1 MSNQPIRTPQQSN
14 PDQRRRQA
22 RAPYN
27 FVPLPDRLVHAPDR
41 LADHDEYHEGRY
53 TGQLTCTL
61 ITLSPLYTRTA
72 VNPDFYRKWA
82 NEMEKLRTDPNAKE
96 EYAEY
101 AQFFHVKNREEPM
114 IPGSS
119 LRGMVRSL
127 MEIITYGYMPWVGNQ
142 PTFTFRAVAAPKS
155 DPLQTPYQEIIG
167 RFGRNVRAGYLER
180 TRDGWAVQPALL
192 PKLLNDSVD
201 DYYLKVKETTIQDGD
216 IQGFQRLNSR
226 NYQPDWFPVT
236 FNVEIRRRLVRV
248 AQIATIGTRKYQY
261 AGVLVCSGNMLETGK
276 AEQKSPRRNHALILP
291 PDRKTE
297 PIPID
302 PQALADY
309 LAGLTDFQEK
319 LVNWGGKQKESD
331 ATLGCLKEGAPVF
344 FTAPAPGQP
353 ITYFGHSPNFRIPAR
368 LVGEERASNPQD
380 FVPEELRSGTQPDLP
395 AAIFGWV
402 EETQQAKRKG
412 RTLTLLAGQRAG
424 RVFFSDAKFT
434 GSDDGLWLSDHP
446 TTLHTLGTPKPTT
459 FQHYLVQDRRS
470 RHDPNN
476 AASLAHYG
484 TTPDETAIRGHKLYW
499 HKGDR
504 LDLEA
509 TPKEREHPK
518 QLTQVRPVK
527 PGVHFAFTIRFEN
540 LSDIELGA
548 LLWTLSLPG
557 AENKQYAHKLGMGK
571 PLGMGS
577 VYLTPTLQLD
587 DRPARYQTLLTD
599 GQWHTPSTESERD
612 TYMEAFERYL
622 LGELNS
628 QETQLAAVARIRTLL
643 TLLEWRESQP
653 QWLDATRYMEIERGN
668 QKENEYKERPVLPT
682 PEVVAGAYEG
692 AATPIVRPPARTLAV
707 PPNLP
712 EDTTVSS
719 NPQPEVTPADTRQA
733 ALQVEAEKPTE
744 STTTALPYRGTVTRF
759 GLGRNRSFGFILP
772 DLPGEDDHFDPL
784 PDEIFIHR
792 NQLPAGVNTLQPN
805 DRVAF
810 SIRDGWNGKEATQVR
825 LLQQGAAQ

>member
-1 MSNQPIRTPQQSN
+1 MSNPIRTPQHAN

-27 FVPLPDRLVHAPDR
+27 FVPLPDRLVHAPDS
-41 LADHDEYHEGRY
+41 LDALPTHDQYHEGRH
-53 TGQLTCTL
+53 TGTITCTL
-61 ITLSPLYTRTA
+61 KTLSPLYTRTA
-72 VNPDFYRKWA
+72 VSPDFYQKWA
-82 NEMEKLRTDPNAKE
+82 NNMEKLRSDPDAKGANAD
-96 EYAEY
+96 YAK
-101 AQFFHVKNREEPM
+101 FFHIKNSEEPV

-155 DPLQTPYQEIIG
+155 DPLQAPYQEIIG

-192 PKLLNDSVD
+192 PNEINKSVT

-236 FNVEIRRRLVRV
+236 FNVETRRTTVRIV
-248 AQIATIGTRKYQY
+248 QIATLGTRKYQY
-261 AGVLVCSGNMLETGK
+261 AGVLVCSGNMLETDRAG
-276 AEQKSPRRNHALILP
+276 QRSPRRNHALILP
-291 PDRKTE
+291 PNRRTASL
-297 PIPID
+297 PID
-302 PQALADY
+302 PQAIADY
-309 LAGLTDFQEK
+309 LAGLSPFQTE
-319 LVNWGGKQKESD
+319 LTNWSENEQ
-331 ATLGCLKEGAPVF
+331 GCLKEGAPIFYV
-344 FTAPAPGQP
+344 TPAIGQP

-380 FVPEELRSGTQPDLP
+380 FVPEELRSGAQPDLP

-402 EETQQAKRKG
+402 SETQKAKQKG
-412 RTLTLLAGQRAG
+412 KTLTLLPGQRAG
-424 RVFFSDAKFT
+424 RLFFSDAKYVR
-434 GSDDGLWLSDHP
+434 DEHGLWLSNSP

-459 FQHYLVQDRRS
+459 FQHYLVQDRRY

-476 AASLAHYG
+476 QATLAHYG
-484 TTPDETAIRGHKLYW
+484 SAPEETAIRGHKLYW

-504 LDLEA
+504 LDIEA

-527 PGVHFAFTIRFEN
+527 PGVHFEFTIRFEN
-540 LSDIELGA
+540 LSDVELGS

-557 AENKQYAHKLGMGK
+557 EANKQYAHKLGMGK
-571 PLGMGS
+571 SLGMGS

-587 DRPARYQTLLTD
+587 DRPARYQSLLND
-599 GQWHTPSTESERD
+599 GQWHTSTTEGEIG
-612 TYMEAFERYL
+612 TYIEAFQRYL
-622 LGELNS
+622 LQELNS
-628 QETQLAAVARIRTLL
+628 QETQLADVARIRTLL

-653 QWLDATRYMEIERGN
+653 QWMDATRYMEIERGN

-682 PEVVAGAYEG
+682 PDVVAGAYEG
-692 AATPIVRPPARTLAV
+692 TAAPIVRPPARTPTM

-712 EDTTVSS
+712 VNTTVS
-719 NPQPEVTPADTRQA
+719 NDPQPEVTPTDTQQA
-733 ALQVEAEKPTE
+733 ASQAEAEKPAE

-759 GLGRNRSFGFILP
+759 GLGRNRSFGFIQP
-772 DLPGEDDHFDPL
+772 DLPGENDHFDPL
-784 PDEIFIHR
+784 PDDIFIHR

-810 SIRDGWNGKEATQVR
+810 SIRDGWNGKEVAQVR
-825 LLQQGAAQ
+825 LLPQGAPQ